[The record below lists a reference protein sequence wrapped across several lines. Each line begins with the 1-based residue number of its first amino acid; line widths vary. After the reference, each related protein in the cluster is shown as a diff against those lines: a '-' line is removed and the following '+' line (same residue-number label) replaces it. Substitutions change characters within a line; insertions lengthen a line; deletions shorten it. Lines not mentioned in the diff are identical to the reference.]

1 MVWEAISK
9 SDAIILP
16 YLINLRKDKLQIEN
30 MYKEQVALY
39 NNALTMISNY
49 ETNSKKDREMLT
61 DLNTKI
67 SELTL

>member
-16 YLINLRKDKLQIEN
+16 YLINLSKDKQQIEK
-30 MYKEQVALY
+30 MYNEQVTLY

-67 SELTL
+67 S

>member
-16 YLINLRKDKLQIEN
+16 YLINLRKEKQQIEK
-30 MYKEQVALY
+30 MYNEQVTLY

-67 SELTL
+67 S